1 MQTRRIDKFTESS
14 PVMIIS
20 SVQGIIFPLELSL
33 PALRSLHRAHESTFL
48 LLLYFF
54 IPSFLFNLRFKV
66 VIFSRPPFFQPVP
79 RFASLLIFF
88 FGRSCAF
95 VFEVQGLASSSWIFS
110 LPRAFEFFTH
120 SVHLALSIYFFII
133 HVRSAFPVAF
143 PLISGS
149 SLSAIKFLRY
159 FPFPFHLISLDRA
172 RLPLSLSTTSYSGT
186 SSWLHSLLNNR
197 RSPLSVSLFPVY
209 ESLHFP
215 SSSLST
221 FQLAISM
228 PPSYFTFAYSFDR
241 EFRSLSH
248 FFLFSFTLPF
258 FFLLLLSVSSL
269 TRRALQA
276 PQSYLV
282 IQLFDVE
289 KGEYPFSLSLRT
301 LSVPSTCNHR
311 GEQSLQSERE
321 KRC

>member
-110 LPRAFEFFTH
+110 LPLHAFEFFTH
-120 SVHLALSIYFFII
+120 SVHLALSIYFSII

-149 SLSAIKFLRY
+149 SLSAINFPPLLS
-159 FPFPFHLISLDRA
+159 FPFPSHILRSC
-172 RLPLSLSTTSYSGT
+172 PVTS
-186 SSWLHSLLNNR
+186 
-197 RSPLSVSLFPVY
+197 
-209 ESLHFP
+209 
-215 SSSLST
+215 
-221 FQLAISM
+221 
-228 PPSYFTFAYSFDR
+228 FTFNY
-241 EFRSLSH
+241 
-248 FFLFSFTLPF
+248 
-258 FFLLLLSVSSL
+258 FLLGNFI
-269 TRRALQA
+269 
-276 PQSYLV
+276 LV
-282 IQLFDVE
+282 TFPL
-289 KGEYPFSLSLRT
+289 K
-301 LSVPSTCNHR
+301 
-311 GEQSLQSERE
+311 
-321 KRC
+321 

>member
-120 SVHLALSIYFFII
+120 SVHLALSIYFSII
-133 HVRSAFPVAF
+133 HVRFAFPVAL

-149 SLSAIKFLRY
+149 SLSAINSSVTF
-159 FPFPFHLISLDRA
+159 
-172 RLPLSLSTTSYSGT
+172 LSLSISY
-186 SSWLHSLLNNR
+186 
-197 RSPLSVSLFPVY
+197 P
-209 ESLHFP
+209 
-215 SSSLST
+215 
-221 FQLAISM
+221 
-228 PPSYFTFAYSFDR
+228 
-241 EFRSLSH
+241 
-248 FFLFSFTLPF
+248 
-258 FFLLLLSVSSL
+258 
-269 TRRALQA
+269 
-276 PQSYLV
+276 
-282 IQLFDVE
+282 
-289 KGEYPFSLSLRT
+289 
-301 LSVPSTCNHR
+301 
-311 GEQSLQSERE
+311 
-321 KRC
+321 